1 MNKEQITFL
10 MNAGFS
16 MDEIMQM
23 QNPSHDPQPDPEP
36 APQPDPEPAPQ
47 PDPQPAPQP
56 EAPAPEPS
64 PQDQRI
70 RQLTQ
75 AVADLTALVQKNN
88 ITGMQF
94 GAPQPERSVDDILAE
109 IINPPGKHLKG
120 GTQ

>member
-10 MNAGFS
+10 MNAGYS
-16 MDEIMQM
+16 LDEIMQM
-23 QNPSHDPQPDPEP
+23 QNPSPNPQP

-47 PDPQPAPQP
+47 PDPQPEPAQQP
-56 EAPAPEPS
+56 NQTE
-64 PQDQRI
+64 QQI

>member
-1 MNKEQITFL
+1 
-10 MNAGFS
+10 

-23 QNPSHDPQPDPEP
+23 QNPSHDPQPSQQP
-36 APQPDPEPAPQ
+36 AQQPAQQ
-47 PDPQPAPQP
+47 PDPQLNQT
-56 EAPAPEPS
+56 E
-64 PQDQRI
+64 QQI

-75 AVADLTALVQKNN
+75 AVANLTALVQKNN

-94 GAPQPERSVDDILAE
+94 GAPQPERPVDDILAE

>member
-23 QNPSHDPQPDPEP
+23 QNPSHDPQP

-47 PDPQPAPQP
+47 PSD
-56 EAPAPEPS
+56 
-64 PQDQRI
+64 QDRQI
-70 RQLTQ
+70 QQLTQ
-75 AVADLTALVQKNN
+75 AVMDLTQLVQKNN
-88 ITGMQF
+88 INGMQF
-94 GAPQPERSVDDILAE
+94 GSPQPDRTVDDILAE

-120 GTQ
+120 GNS

>member
-23 QNPSHDPQPDPEP
+23 QNPSHDPQP
-36 APQPDPEPAPQ
+36 APQ
-47 PDPQPAPQP
+47 PDPQPDPQP
-56 EAPAPEPS
+56 AQQPNQTE
-64 PQDQRI
+64 QQI

-94 GAPQPERSVDDILAE
+94 GAPQPDRSVDDILAE
-109 IINPPGKHLKG
+109 IINPPGKKS
-120 GTQ
+120 

>member
-10 MNAGFS
+10 MNAGYS
-16 MDEIMQM
+16 LDEIMQM
-23 QNPSHDPQPDPEP
+23 QNPSHDPQP

-47 PDPQPAPQP
+47 PDPQPDPQPAPQP
-56 EAPAPEPS
+56 NQPAPQPNQTE
-64 PQDQRI
+64 QQI

-94 GAPQPERSVDDILAE
+94 GSPQPERSVDDILAE

>member
-10 MNAGFS
+10 MNAGYS
-16 MDEIMQM
+16 LDEIMQM
-23 QNPSHDPQPDPEP
+23 QNPSHDPQP
-36 APQPDPEPAPQ
+36 APRPDPEPAP
-47 PDPQPAPQP
+47 
-56 EAPAPEPS
+56 APEDPK
-64 PQDQRI
+64 PAQQPNQTDQQI

-75 AVADLTALVQKNN
+75 AVTDLTALVQKNN

-94 GAPQPERSVDDILAE
+94 GSPQPERSVDDILAE

>member
-10 MNAGFS
+10 MTAGFS

-23 QNPSHDPQPDPEP
+23 QNPSHDPQP
-36 APQPDPEPAPQ
+36 APQPDPEPTPQ
-47 PDPQPAPQP
+47 PDPQPEPAQQP
-56 EAPAPEPS
+56 NQTE
-64 PQDQRI
+64 QQI

-75 AVADLTALVQKNN
+75 AVADLTALVRKNN

>member
-23 QNPSHDPQPDPEP
+23 QNPSHDPQP
-36 APQPDPEPAPQ
+36 APQPDPK
-47 PDPQPAPQP
+47 PAPQP

-64 PQDQRI
+64 PQDQQI

-94 GAPQPERSVDDILAE
+94 GPPQPERSVDDILAE

>member
-23 QNPSHDPQPDPEP
+23 QNPSHDPQP
-36 APQPDPEPAPQ
+36 APQ

-56 EAPAPEPS
+56 D
-64 PQDQRI
+64 PQPDQTNQQI
-70 RQLTQ
+70 LQLTQ

-94 GAPQPERSVDDILAE
+94 GSPQPERSVDDILAE

>member
-1 MNKEQITFL
+1 VNKEQITFL
-10 MNAGFS
+10 MTVGFS

-23 QNPSHDPQPDPEP
+23 QNPSHDPQP

-47 PDPQPAPQP
+47 PDPQPEPAQQP
-56 EAPAPEPS
+56 NQTE
-64 PQDQRI
+64 QQI

-75 AVADLTALVQKNN
+75 AVADLTALVRKNN

>member
-23 QNPSHDPQPDPEP
+23 ENPSH
-36 APQPDPEPAPQ
+36 
-47 PDPQPAPQP
+47 DPQPAPQP
-56 EAPAPEPS
+56 ESEPAPQPEPAPEPS
-64 PQDQRI
+64 PQDQQI

>member
-16 MDEIMQM
+16 MDEIMRM
-23 QNPSHDPQPDPEP
+23 QNPSHDPQP
-36 APQPDPEPAPQ
+36 APQPDPQPDPQPEPQ

-56 EAPAPEPS
+56 N
-64 PQDQRI
+64 QTDQQI

>member
-10 MNAGFS
+10 MNAGYS
-16 MDEIMQM
+16 LDEIMQM
-23 QNPSHDPQPDPEP
+23 QNPSHDPQPDPQP
-36 APQPDPEPAPQ
+36 AQP
-47 PDPQPAPQP
+47 PDPQLNQT
-56 EAPAPEPS
+56 E
-64 PQDQRI
+64 QQI

-109 IINPPGKHLKG
+109 IINPPAKHLKG

>member
-23 QNPSHDPQPDPEP
+23 QNPSHDPQP
-36 APQPDPEPAPQ
+36 ASQPDPK
-47 PDPQPAPQP
+47 PAPQP

-64 PQDQRI
+64 PQDQQI